1 MTRRLLTAA
10 LTALF
15 PLLLPPHAA
24 AGCSRDIAVPVSASG
39 SGVIVEGAEIKGIF
53 PDLLHEI
60 SSKTGCKFVFNV
72 VPRARLVV
80 LYRVGQADLLLPAT
94 RTPERDKLGTFVPM
108 VDNRP
113 MLISIAGKRAPIAS
127 ASELLARRELRVAV
141 VRGFDYG
148 EEYTSLV
155 SELGKQGRLFSE
167 VDTTAVTRL
176 LHAGAVDLTILGPT
190 LIAGAIRGEPR
201 VQGMAQR
208 LRVEAIPEL
217 PWRYSG
223 AYISHAL
230 PKDDQRTLHAALEKM
245 AKSHKVMDAYLRY
258 FSADLLNGNVRPR

>member
-10 LTALF
+10 LAALF
-15 PLLLPPHAA
+15 PALLSLDAR
-24 AGCSRDIAVPVSASG
+24 AGCSREIAVPVAASG
-39 SGVIVEGAEIKGIF
+39 SGVIVEGHDIKGIF
-53 PDLLHEI
+53 PDLLREM
-60 SSKTGCKFVFNV
+60 SRKTGCKFVFNA
-72 VPRARLVV
+72 VPRARLVA

-108 VDNRP
+108 VNNRP
-113 MLISIAGKRAPIAS
+113 MLISIAGNRAPIAS
-127 ASELLARRELRVAV
+127 GQDLLARRELRVAV

-148 EEYTSLV
+148 EEYTALV
-155 SELGKQGRLFSE
+155 NELGKQGRLFSE
-167 VDTTAVTRL
+167 VDTTAVARL

-201 VQGMAQR
+201 VQAIADK

-217 PWRYSG
+217 PWKPSG

-230 PKDDQRTLHAALEKM
+230 NKDDQRTLHEALEKM
-245 AKSHKVMDAYLRY
+245 AKSNQVMDAYLRY